1 MMLSFARGRSDGP
14 LAPVQTLL
22 RSAVVALAAAT
33 GAAAPSVVLG
43 QSPQI
48 QPVEPYGIV
57 ITSDNVPLKGGA
69 GLVYY
74 AVAMLKSGQVLKVD
88 GQAPGGWLRVEYPK
102 GLRAFIK
109 ADDAVLEE
117 GGKTIRLTRPSNL
130 MAVNMA
136 GGERGHWWTLV
147 DEPRPAGAK
156 FPVVETLKTP
166 DGKAYGYLVPAPPE
180 ARGYVKSESTRKATA
195 QELAAYEQSL
205 GAAPAPAGAETAKPK
220 VAAAPAPTPAPTGGT
235 PANPPAADPGTAP
248 AGGGVIRTIAP
259 AAGDAAPSQP
269 AGAAPAPAADG
280 AAPAAD
286 TAAPAAKPAE
296 RRVGTVESLQS
307 LFEQVQGGKDAE
319 LPSVIAEFERSIRAL
334 GQTDEERRTAEF
346 LKARLEVLRLR
357 QAVQA
362 SRLAAEE
369 AARGLDQQQSH
380 LQEQVRNLER
390 ARNYAMV
397 GRLVPSTVY
406 DGKRL
411 PKMYRIQSLE
421 PGFART
427 IGYLS
432 PAANDE
438 LDSRLGR
445 IVGVVGDARFDESL
459 RLNIVTPKRVDVLSP
474 SEIPGAAP
482 TTEPKPVADVPTQGV
497 DK

>member
-1 MMLSFARGRSDGP
+1 MMLSFVRGRSDGP
-14 LAPVQTLL
+14 LAPVQRLL
-22 RSAVVALAAAT
+22 RSAVVAFAAAT
-33 GAAAPSVVLG
+33 AAAAPSVVFG

-102 GLRAFIK
+102 GLRAFVK
-109 ADDAVLEE
+109 ADDAALEE
-117 GGKTIRLTRPSNL
+117 GGKSIRLTRPSNL
-130 MAVNMA
+130 MAVNIA

-166 DGKAYGYLVPAPPE
+166 DGKVYGYLVPAPPE

-205 GAAPAPAGAETAKPK
+205 GAAPTPAGAEAAKPK
-220 VAAAPAPTPAPTGGT
+220 VAPAPAATPAPAGGAPAKAT
-235 PANPPAADPGTAP
+235 PPDPGAAP

-259 AAGDAAPSQP
+259 PGGDAAPQAP
-269 AGAAPAPAADG
+269 GAAGGPVPTADG
-280 AAPAAD
+280 TAQAAD
-286 TAAPAAKPAE
+286 TVAAAKPVE

-319 LPSVIAEFERSIRAL
+319 LSSVIAEFERSIRAL

-346 LKARLEVLRLR
+346 LTARLEVLRLR

-369 AARGLDQQQSH
+369 AARGLQQQQSH

-482 TTEPKPVADVPTQGV
+482 ATEGRPVAEVPTQGGE
-497 DK
+497 K